1 MGLLYTG
8 ARNFVVFKLYVHMH
22 ELVYVLT
29 VEALVFGMLCV
40 VLVAQR
46 LDVFDWPA
54 GRTWPVFSSCVLL
67 VLAYAQ
73 LLLALCCFIAV
84 GRFGAQTQGMMDACA
99 RTAGRLVS
107 AVFASVC
114 YVGVLLWLH
123 HREIPEELP
132 CLLNQLWGTSCGAGS
147 AVLWSYGVYL
157 AVLLPAFALLAGLQV
172 TAAGM
177 CKDRQRRSC
186 RRLVCVNCAYVL
198 VHNVYYTWEI
208 NAEQGCHSACGVT
221 PAAYSEAGS
230 TADANVVLNQDLLRL
245 LIALAVCDICAEL
258 ALWAQKHNPLS
269 VLVFC
274 MIRIGELA
282 VIPIFNRAAVR
293 GNLPTELWVAH
304 LSLSA
309 VLCLLDITD
318 AKPAESLRLLARP
331 PWRRKA
337 MDASAPDAHTPAS
350 AESQPTGKPTPG
362 QACKAFEVEPV
373 RRRKFMLTFNA
384 TSRWPTTLSVPG
396 SKKGS

>member
-1 MGLLYTG
+1 
-8 ARNFVVFKLYVHMH
+8 MH

-29 VEALVFGMLCV
+29 VEALVFGMLFV

-54 GRTWPVFSSCVLL
+54 GHTWPVFSSSVLL

-84 GRFGAQTQGMMDACA
+84 GKFGAQTQGIMDACA
-99 RTAGRLVS
+99 RTAGRLVT
-107 AVFASVC
+107 AVFVSVC

-123 HREIPEELP
+123 HREMPEELP
-132 CLLNQLWGTSCGAGS
+132 CLLNQLWGTSCGAGG
-147 AVLWSYGVYL
+147 AVLWSYGAYL
-157 AVLLPAFALLAGLQV
+157 AVLLPAFALLAGLQL

-208 NAEQGCHSACGVT
+208 NAEQGCHAACGVA
-221 PAAYSEAGS
+221 PAATSEGTSEATS
-230 TADANVVLNQDLLRL
+230 TADAIVVLNQDLLRL
-245 LIALAVCDICAEL
+245 LGALAVCDICAEM
-258 ALWAQKHNPLS
+258 ALWTQRQNPLS

-274 MIRIGELA
+274 IVRVGELVA
-282 VIPIFNRAAVR
+282 IPLFNRAAVR

-304 LSLSA
+304 LSLGA
-309 VLCLLDITD
+309 VLCVLDI
-318 AKPAESLRLLARP
+318 AEVKPAASLRQLAKP
-331 PWRRKA
+331 PWRKRTA
-337 MDASAPDAHTPAS
+337 DSFAPAPDPSTPAS
-350 AESQPTGKPTPG
+350 AEPQQTAKIAPG

-384 TSRWPTTLSVPG
+384 TSRWPTTLNVPG